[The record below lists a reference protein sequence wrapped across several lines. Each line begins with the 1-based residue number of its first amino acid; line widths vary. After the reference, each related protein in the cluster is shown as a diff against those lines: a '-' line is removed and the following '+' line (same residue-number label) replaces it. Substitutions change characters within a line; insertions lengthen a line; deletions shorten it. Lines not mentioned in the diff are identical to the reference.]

1 MASKRR
7 RLSKCK
13 DMSTLQKRCLIL
25 DTSAT
30 IATAIA
36 SLTAVAIELLRF
48 LL

>member
-1 MASKRR
+1 MASKRK
-7 RLSKCK
+7 LGKCK
-13 DMSTLQKRCLIL
+13 DMSTLQKRCLVL

-30 IATAIA
+30 IANAIA